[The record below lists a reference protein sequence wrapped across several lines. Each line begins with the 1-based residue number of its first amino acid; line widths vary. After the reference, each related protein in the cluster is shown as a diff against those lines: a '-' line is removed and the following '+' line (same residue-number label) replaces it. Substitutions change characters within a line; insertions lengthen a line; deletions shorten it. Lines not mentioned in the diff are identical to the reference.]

1 MQGWI
6 GSNVNLNRYA
16 GWEVC
21 EGAGVVGPGG
31 VGVEVVAHWNLLI
44 ERNPNTAELSLSDAT
59 ASPFER

>member
-6 GSNVNLNRYA
+6 GSNVDLNRYA

-31 VGVEVVAHWNLLI
+31 EGVDVDAHWNLL
-44 ERNPNTAELSLSDAT
+44 RNAKLHAVPVVTPPA
-59 ASPFER
+59 